1 MNKGATKVAP
11 FLFGQKGMDFT
22 RAQVMG
28 VLNVTPDSFSDGGR
42 YSRVEAALEQA
53 LRMVDDGASIIDIGG
68 ESTRPGAAKVS
79 EQQELDRVMPVV
91 ERLRCESDVV
101 ISLDTS
107 TPVVMREGLAL
118 GVQMIN
124 DVRAFQ
130 REGALEAIQGSA
142 GYFCLMHMQG
152 EPDTMQHA
160 PRYKSVV
167 QEVSA
172 FLRERAAALSSY
184 GIAKEQILL
193 DPGFGFGKTLS
204 HNYSLL
210 KHLADL
216 KTLDF
221 PLLIGVSRKS
231 MIGNVLEKGVEDRL
245 FGSVAAALLA
255 LERGAAI
262 LRVHDVAPTMDAVK
276 IWSAMQAAE

>member
-1 MNKGATKVAP
+1 M
-11 FLFGQKGMDFT
+11 
-22 RAQVMG
+22 
-28 VLNVTPDSFSDGGR
+28 
-42 YSRVEAALEQA
+42 
-53 LRMVDDGASIIDIGG
+53 
-68 ESTRPGAAKVS
+68 
-79 EQQELDRVMPVV
+79 
-91 ERLRCESDVV
+91 
-101 ISLDTS
+101 
-107 TPVVMREGLAL
+107 
-118 GVQMIN
+118 
-124 DVRAFQ
+124 
-130 REGALEAIQGSA
+130 
-142 GYFCLMHMQG
+142 
-152 EPDTMQHA
+152 
-160 PRYKSVV
+160 
-167 QEVSA
+167 
-172 FLRERAAALSSY
+172 
-184 GIAKEQILL
+184 

-231 MIGNVLEKGVEDRL
+231 MIGNVLEKGVEGRL